1 MFPRTLRALASLALC
16 IALAGCSGNYK
27 FDDGDYRPLG
37 TPQILNRGN

>member
-1 MFPRTLRALASLALC
+1 MSPTIRRALTGLMLC